1 MIFASVFIIQG
12 LEMRKLCLLI
22 ALMVSLFT
30 HISTL
35 ADGVETCGVEN
46 MPAAIKIMI
55 SYSHWSNREM
65 PGWINPRGLQSANP
79 ERNNIEAEIAPL
91 LFGTNQ
97 KIAVSGFKIYDNIA
111 GNLYCQVQWAAS
123 VRVSGVSSGYDVPDT
138 QESVGLE

>member
-46 MPAAIKIMI
+46 MPAAIKIRIPVFQVLWI
-55 SYSHWSNREM
+55 S
-65 PGWINPRGLQSANP
+65 
-79 ERNNIEAEIAPL
+79 IARL
-91 LFGTNQ
+91 
-97 KIAVSGFKIYDNIA
+97 
-111 GNLYCQVQWAAS
+111 
-123 VRVSGVSSGYDVPDT
+123 VRFVRARDY
-138 QESVGLE
+138 

>member
-30 HISTL
+30 HIRTL

-79 ERNNIEAEIAPL
+79 EWN
-91 LFGTNQ
+91 
-97 KIAVSGFKIYDNIA
+97 D
-111 GNLYCQVQWAAS
+111 YC
-123 VRVSGVSSGYDVPDT
+123 
-138 QESVGLE
+138 